1 MMLTR
6 RDWLKYT
13 AATSAALSLPAQLL
27 AQAQRPLH
35 SRSIPSTG
43 EELPVIGLGGSA
55 TFQRLAGGGDWDPLR
70 AVFTTLLDNG
80 GKVFDTAEA
89 YGASERIGGRLTQ
102 ELGIEERLFW
112 STKVNSAPDGRGPSD
127 PAVTRRQI
135 TDSFERIGKSPIDLM
150 QIHNLGD
157 LSVQL
162 PMLTELKNEGRVK
175 YIGITYDTPDRHH
188 ELIQAMREETLDFIG
203 IDYAVDNP
211 VAADTI
217 LPLAQDRGI
226 AVVIYAPFGRT
237 RLWSRVAGHQVPEW
251 AQEFDATT
259 WGQFFIKYVIAHPA
273 VTVVTPATSKP
284 ANVIDNIAGGTGRLP
299 DEPMRRRMEELVAAL
314 PQAR

>member
-1 MMLTR
+1 MLTR

-13 AATSAALSLPAQLL
+13 VGTGAALSLPAQLL
-27 AQAQRPLH
+27 AQARGPLH
-35 SRSIPSTG
+35 TRRIPSSG
-43 EELPVIGLGGSA
+43 EELPIIGLGGAA
-55 TFQRLAGGGDWDPLR
+55 TFLRLAEGGDWDPLR
-70 AVFTTLLDNG
+70 EVFTTLLDNG
-80 GKVFDTAEA
+80 GTVFDTAEA
-89 YGASERIGGRLTQ
+89 YGASERIAGRLAH
-102 ELGIEERLFW
+102 ELGIEDRIFW
-112 STKVNSAPDGRGPSD
+112 STKVNSAPDGRGPSY
-127 PAVTRRQI
+127 PEVTRRQI
-135 TDSFERIGKSPIDLM
+135 ADSFEHIGKSPIDLM

-157 LSVQL
+157 TPTQL
-162 PMLTELKNEGRVK
+162 PMLKELKEQGRVK
-175 YIGITYDTPDRHH
+175 YIGITYDTPDRNH
-188 ELIQAMREETLDFIG
+188 ELVQAMRDETLDFIG

-226 AVVIYAPFGRT
+226 GVVIYQPFGRS
-237 RLWSRVAGHQVPEW
+237 RLWSRVAGHAVPEW

-299 DEPMRRRMEELVAAL
+299 DEPMRRRMEEFVSAL
-314 PQAR
+314 PPA